1 MILKHVPFAICWSFA
16 PCYSHGKWL
25 VVGGSPL
32 LIALITDWP
41 AGWLAGWL
49 ASWLAGCRAG
59 WLAGCLAGWLAGL
72 LTVWP
77 LLIT

>member
-32 LIALITDWP
+32 LIALITDWA

-49 ASWLAGCRAG
+49 AG
-59 WLAGCLAGWLAGL
+59 
-72 LTVWP
+72 
-77 LLIT
+77 